1 MLKQHMLKEDREY
14 RAGFWIPD
22 LEDEDNLN
30 LLRGWNGEWSSLS
43 RLKYIRLA
51 RSGVRKESSFP
62 PKGES

>member
-1 MLKQHMLKEDREY
+1 MLKEDREY
-14 RAGFWIPD
+14 SAGFWLPD

-43 RLKYIRLA
+43 RLKYIRLT
-51 RSGVRKESSFP
+51 RNGVRKESSFP